1 MATFV
6 LIHGAYQGGWIWSP
20 VATQLRDAGHRVYA
34 PSLDGCA
41 ERSAQAR
48 PGITTETQA
57 EEIAELLRYEDL
69 TEVVLVGTSS
79 GGMVLAKVAE
89 LARERI
95 QRLVFADAL
104 ALLDGETIRDIV
116 TSSAAITDDVVTG
129 PAPGGMIEALQA
141 SMEPEMAA
149 WAAERFGLHPVA
161 AFNQAGRPRI
171 VLGSIVGRLRDLL
184 PTGAESRQ
192 AAPAP
197 LRRGARRA
205 LARARHRALPNA
217 EHTRRADAPDSRGLV
232 VPAIGRPGVPP
243 INPSASRCNGGST
256 AEFMVG
262 TC

>member
-1 MATFV
+1 MGKSDDMATFV

-20 VATQLRDAGHRVYA
+20 VTARLRDTGHLVYA

-79 GGMVLAKVAE
+79 GGMVLTRVAE

-116 TSSAAITDDVVTG
+116 TASAAITDDVVTG
-129 PAPGGMIEALQA
+129 PAPGGMLEALQA
-141 SMEPEMAA
+141 SMEPETAA

-161 AFNQAGRPRI
+161 AFNKPVVLESFWDQSWDASVIWCRQAPNPGEAHQRRC
-171 VLGSIVGRLRDLL
+171 
-184 PTGAESRQ
+184 AES
-192 AAPAP
+192 
-197 LRRGARRA
+197 LGARWHE
-205 LARARHRALPNA
+205 LDTGHYPMLS
-217 EHTRRADAPDSRGLV
+217 TPDELTQLILEG
-232 VPAIGRPGVPP
+232 
-243 INPSASRCNGGST
+243 
-256 AEFMVG
+256 
-262 TC
+262 

>member
-20 VATQLRDAGHRVYA
+20 VATQLGDAGHRVYA

-104 ALLDGETIRDIV
+104 ALLNGETIRDIV

-129 PAPGGMIEALQA
+129 PRAWRDARGATGKHGARNGRVGGGALRTAPSCSVQ
-141 SMEPEMAA
+141 
-149 WAAERFGLHPVA
+149 
-161 AFNQAGRPRI
+161 QAGRPGV

-192 AAPAP
+192 AASAP

-205 LARARHRALPNA
+205 LARARHGALPNA

-243 INPSASRCNGGST
+243 INASALRSNRG
-256 AEFMVG
+256 
-262 TC
+262 